1 MSADGNVFYEQVG
14 SAVRKTRGPEYVAE
28 VAPPAPH
35 SGGANRAE
43 TARIASGG
51 GRSWAESDNTFWAV
65 QKTCGTLP
73 VGVYRMAVSR
83 EVGPIFIKSHNDT
96 DTLIPLPDCASAQIL
111 NEIRHFKTLQ
121 ADFRRHGFL
130 YKRGIL
136 MWGPPGSGKTS
147 TLQQLIRLLVEDFDS
162 IAVIIEEP
170 DTAAR
175 CLGALRNIE
184 PDRQIVGIMEDL
196 DALTERYNE
205 SAYLSLLDGESQV
218 DNIVFVATTN
228 YPERLDRRFVDRPSR
243 FDSVCYIGMPSA
255 QARQT
260 YLRAKVPLMDD
271 TQMERLVAN
280 SDGFSIAH
288 LRELIILTQCFG
300 KAADDAL
307 ARLRSSI
314 KAQPSSTQNS
324 DVAAGFGF
332 TGNKP

>member
-1 MSADGNVFYEQVG
+1 MSEGDVFYERVG
-14 SAVRKTRGPEYVAE
+14 SAARKPRMVNETAAA
-28 VAPPAPH
+28 APVV
-35 SGGANRAE
+35 SGGVTRTENRVA
-43 TARIASGG
+43 ALSG

-65 QKTCGTLP
+65 QKSCNSLP
-73 VGVYRMAVSR
+73 VGVYRMGIWDN
-83 EVGPIFIKSHNDT
+83 VGATFIKVHNDT
-96 DTLIPLPDCASAQIL
+96 DTLIPLPDCASAEIL
-111 NEIRHFKTLQ
+111 DEIRHFKTLQ
-121 ADFRRHGFL
+121 ADFRSHGFL

-162 IAVIIEEP
+162 IAVIIENPEV
-170 DTAAR
+170 ASH
-175 CLGALRNIE
+175 CLAALRNIE
-184 PDRQIVGIMEDL
+184 PDRQIVGVMEDL

-205 SAYLSLLDGESQV
+205 SAFLSLLDGESQV

-243 FDSVCYIGMPSA
+243 FDTVRRIGMPSKA
-255 QARQT
+255 AREA
-260 YLRAKVPLMDD
+260 YLRAKLPTMAAA
-271 TQMERLVAN
+271 QMEYWVDT

-300 KAADDAL
+300 KTADDAL

-324 DVAAGFGF
+324 DFAAGFGF